1 MDRPLEELYLQRRAQ
16 AIQDKRTVR
25 LGPKVLHPFTQDASI
40 LNAKQVW
47 YNGSEDYKW
56 VISRD
61 GYYRIRI
68 NVFEET
74 IDGEYLGAEMPDGI
88 EMTDEVQTTTNDGAI
103 YNLAGQR
110 LSKPQRGLNIIGGK
124 KVLIK

>member
-1 MDRPLEELYLQRRAQ
+1 M
-16 AIQDKRTVR
+16 
-25 LGPKVLHPFTQDASI
+25 LHPFTQDASI
-40 LNAKQVW
+40 LTSKQVW
-47 YNGSEDYKW
+47 YNGSEDNKW
-56 VISRD
+56 AINKD

-74 IDGEYLGAEMPDGI
+74 IEGEYLGAEEPDGI
-88 EMTDEVQTTTNDGAI
+88 ETIDNGKREMESDDAI

-124 KVLIK
+124 KVVIK

>member
-1 MDRPLEELYLQRRAQ
+1 M
-16 AIQDKRTVR
+16 
-25 LGPKVLHPFTQDASI
+25 LHPFTQDASI
-40 LNAKQVW
+40 LSASQVW

-56 VISRD
+56 AISKD

-74 IDGEYLGAEMPDGI
+74 IEAEYLGTEEPDGI
-88 EMTDEVQTTTNDGAI
+88 DSLTPAPSPRRGEI

-110 LSKPQRGLNIIGGK
+110 LSKPLRGLNIIGGK